1 MIEIK
6 PSTEFIVDLIDL
18 FLSYYRGFEPQK
30 KNYSSKC
37 IYLTFLIH
45 KLIKILN

>member
-18 FLSYYRGFEPQK
+18 FLSYYRGFEPK
-30 KNYSSKC
+30 KKTTAANAFTLPS
-37 IYLTFLIH
+37 
-45 KLIKILN
+45 